1 MPAFGCKETPENGL
15 VSGYPSPRPLFKSP
29 QRPKSFTIF
38 NGGLEA
44 YRGTGAIGKKVATQ
58 VLLLESNSKA
68 FWKGRFKFDGDI
80 FSQNLFQSFLSNR
93 WRYVKKM
100 RNFME
105 FATISISK
113 LRPVLPVDWRKKRHV
128 DHHSLTSCGG
138 TAPHCQRSQGVSWQK
153 LRRKWRFQICYND
166 YFKVSSNKLKS
177 KATNNMLTHC
187 SSIFK
192 SGWSCFIHSQDSK
205 TMK

>member
-1 MPAFGCKETPENGL
+1 MRFTNWVNFDK
-15 VSGYPSPRPLFKSP
+15 SWWHPSPKVLCLLSGAKKRLEMAWLVDTLPPRPRSNCLKGGKVSP
-29 QRPKSFTIF
+29 FSRGV
-38 NGGLEA
+38 GGLSW
-44 YRGTGAIGKKVATQ
+44 YRCHWKKGGDPG
-58 VLLLESNSKA
+58 LLLESNSKA

-80 FSQNLFQSFLSNR
+80 IFVQNLFQSFLSNR

-153 LRRKWRFQICYND
+153 LRRKWRFQICYKD
-166 YFKVSSNKLKS
+166 YFKVSLNKLKS
-177 KATNNMLTHC
+177 KCN
-187 SSIFK
+187 K
-192 SGWSCFIHSQDSK
+192 
-205 TMK
+205 

>member
-38 NGGLEA
+38 NGGLGGLSW
-44 YRGTGAIGKKVATQ
+44 YRCHWKKGGDPGIRRLFGKEGLNSMVIFVQ
-58 VLLLESNSKA
+58 SSN
-68 FWKGRFKFDGDI
+68 R
-80 FSQNLFQSFLSNR
+80 FLSNR

-128 DHHSLTSCGG
+128 DHHSLTSRGG

-153 LRRKWRFQICYND
+153 LRRKWRFQICYKD
-166 YFKVSSNKLKS
+166 YFKVSLNKLKS
-177 KATNNMLTHC
+177 KCN
-187 SSIFK
+187 K
-192 SGWSCFIHSQDSK
+192 
-205 TMK
+205 